1 MPNATSKGTV
11 TNTYKGS
18 DNARGEFIHDKDENG
33 RWMKSNNIRVIGPA
47 GYVMKTSLTVKQVSG
62 FGDAY
67 PDLQFQPDSAYILS
81 STNTLDGNKDKGYP
95 AGVAGFYKPKRAEVQ
110 LP

>member
-1 MPNATSKGTV
+1 MSKSNTGTV
-11 TNTYKGS
+11 SNTYAGTE
-18 DNARGEFIHDKDENG
+18 NARGVFIHDVDDAG
-33 RWMKSNNIRVIGPA
+33 RWKKTNNLRVIGPE
-47 GYVMKTSLTVKQVSG
+47 GYVMKSSLTAKQVSA

-81 STNTLDGNKDKGYP
+81 SSNTLEGNKDKGYP
-95 AGVAGFYKPKRAEVQ
+95 AGVAGFYKPKRAEVK